1 MAADGQAGG
10 ISASGWI
17 EDIQWESSEPRK
29 CMACLHIQDGRAEAS
44 TNG

>member
-17 EDIQWESSEPRK
+17 EDIQWESSELRK
-29 CMACLHIQDGRAEAS
+29 CMACLHVQDGRAEDS
-44 TNG
+44 TNN